1 MAWFLKYYRHSKCRA
16 AWSDE
21 WSCPCNERC
30 PKCDAEIEPYD
41 WDNLSVVVQQ
51 TRDRAG
57 WLVLVSPNSAEHKPN
72 YVETVFATREEAN
85 DFAEREEAR
94 LEAERYEA

>member
-1 MAWFLKYYRHSKCRA
+1 MNRPCLGTAPGRP
-16 AWSDE
+16 
-21 WSCPCNERC
+21 CPYNRLTPRTRC
-30 PKCDAEIEPYD
+30 PECDAEIEPYD
-41 WDNLSVVVQQ
+41 CDNLSVVVQQ